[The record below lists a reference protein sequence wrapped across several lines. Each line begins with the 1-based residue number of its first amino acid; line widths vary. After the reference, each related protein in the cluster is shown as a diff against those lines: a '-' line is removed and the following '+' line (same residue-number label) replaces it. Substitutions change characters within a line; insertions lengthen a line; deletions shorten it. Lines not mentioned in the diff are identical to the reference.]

1 MLALWRGYLRVVPMT
16 MVITGLIP
24 RLQINCRCCK
34 THVQLLTQKHL
45 NLTKYHDIQQKI
57 NAPDNGAS
65 VCGAL
70 ARYKIA
76 KNRLF
81 WLLIRVPKAVRKI
94 NPYNIPEKQ
103 NCPHRGFHCKRSW
116 KNASWNRRRWLDHGN
131 PLASIKLS
139 CSKDYS
145 RHTHCEFL
153 FFFLSNEMGRVRV
166 RSRRSTKMLIAIII
180 YLWTAQWDFFFYI

>member
-116 KNASWNRRRWLDHGN
+116 KNASWNRRRWLDHET
-131 PLASIKLS
+131 PFSFYQVKLL
-139 CSKDYS
+139 K
-145 RHTHCEFL
+145 RLQQTHTL
-153 FFFLSNEMGRVRV
+153 QISFFF
-166 RSRRSTKMLIAIII
+166 
-180 YLWTAQWDFFFYI
+180 FFPMRWEGLGLGVGGAPRCWLPL